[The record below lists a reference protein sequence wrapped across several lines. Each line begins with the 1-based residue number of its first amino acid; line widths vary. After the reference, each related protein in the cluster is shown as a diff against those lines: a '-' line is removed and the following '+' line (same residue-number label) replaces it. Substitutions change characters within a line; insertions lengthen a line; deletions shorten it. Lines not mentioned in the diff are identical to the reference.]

1 MIPAKIDSNS
11 IAPIR
16 ERDLE
21 SIIDWFDQHK
31 QSFYLL
37 GLSYIRNQQQMEDLF
52 YETIIKVHKQ
62 LSRFKRDTSF
72 ETWVTSI
79 FIHIC
84 RELSYDKSLLARVET
99 EPRQDFFK
107 ALDCLKENEKDA
119 VVLTYVKGMSKEEVA
134 HLLQVSEN
142 KIKGILFSGIQSLR
156 IEMGYGPTF
165 NGCKEYHK
173 EYINYLERT
182 LDRPRKI
189 DFEKHLYHCQDC
201 QEDLASFQD
210 VMLTM
215 LNLPDRLEDFHVPVD
230 FIENIEARL
239 AEKEK
244 HRQKRNKKRIRK
256 GFVFA
261 GVFVLLIGIDFFTGA
276 FSNLYYNWTEKNQE
290 LRGFLQHDLGE
301 RLNLEDESDGV
312 KIKIKGAIADE
323 VQTLVFY
330 EIEDTK
336 KDAQYMMDNFDG
348 VFVENQYE
356 IMDGEGYQGFYP
368 PDLESDMNKEEK
380 NVYHGKIG
388 LQPINT
394 DNGTIKLQISKLQK
408 INSDSAEQNG
418 GMGFQIMG
426 DKIGKW
432 TFEIPVTKKPSVEY
446 ALKGETQVEGIP
458 VRFDKL
464 TIAPTTTVLHY
475 DINMEQPNK
484 QIDNLNFNHLQVND
498 KKVKVDM
505 YARSFFDTQLDVNWI
520 SYQRHFSPLF
530 GEKPKEVNVQLESAQ
545 LTFDDHHIIELDS
558 SKDYPQTFE
567 YAGSTISIDKV
578 EAGQPAKVVI
588 SDHGIENRAYETLH
602 FQIFGEDEN
611 AINSMEMYTE
621 GVLIDKNGVVYDY
634 NKNPI
639 IYEEIEQPRHFIT
652 ELSVELQND
661 RTGEKVNPKRLEI
674 YGYDAIKYLDD
685 LVKISLK

>member
-16 ERDLE
+16 ERDVE

-37 GLSYIRNQQQMEDLF
+37 GLSYLSNQQQMEELF
-52 YETIIKVHKQ
+52 YQTIIKVHKQ
-62 LSRFKRDTSF
+62 LPRFKRDTSF

-84 RELSYDKSLLARVET
+84 RELSYDRSLLARVET

-173 EYINYLERT
+173 DYINYLERT

-230 FIENIEARL
+230 FIENLEARL

-261 GVFVLLIGIDFFTGA
+261 GIFVLLIGIDFFTGA

-290 LRGFLQHDLGE
+290 LRAFLQHDLGE

-312 KIKIKGAIADE
+312 KIKIKGTIADE

-336 KDAQYMMDNFDG
+336 KDSQYMMDNFDG
-348 VFVENQYE
+348 VFVENQHE

-380 NVYHGKIG
+380 NVYHGKIS

-408 INSDSAEQNG
+408 IISDSAEQNG

-464 TIAPTTTVLHY
+464 TIAPTATVLHY

-498 KKVKVDM
+498 KKVKVDL

-621 GVLIDKNGVVYDY
+621 GVLMDKNGVVYDY
-634 NKNPI
+634 NKNPV

-652 ELSVELQND
+652 VLSVELQND

-674 YGYDAIKYLDD
+674 YGYNAIKYLDD

>member
-16 ERDLE
+16 ERDVE

-37 GLSYIRNQQQMEDLF
+37 GLSYLSNQQQMEELF
-52 YETIIKVHKQ
+52 YQTIIKVHKQ
-62 LSRFKRDTSF
+62 LPRFKRDTSF

-79 FIHIC
+79 FIHIY
-84 RELSYDKSLLARVET
+84 RELSYDRSLLARVET

-173 EYINYLERT
+173 DYINYLERT

-230 FIENIEARL
+230 FIENLEARL

-261 GVFVLLIGIDFFTGA
+261 GIFVLLIGIDFFTGA

-290 LRGFLQHDLGE
+290 LRAFLQHDLGE

-312 KIKIKGAIADE
+312 KIKIKGTIADE

-336 KDAQYMMDNFDG
+336 KDSQYMMDNFDG
-348 VFVENQYE
+348 VFVENQHE

-380 NVYHGKIG
+380 NVYHGKIS

-408 INSDSAEQNG
+408 IISDSAEQNG

-464 TIAPTTTVLHY
+464 TIAPTATVLHY

-498 KKVKVDM
+498 KKVKVDL

-621 GVLIDKNGVVYDY
+621 GVLMDKNGVVYDY
-634 NKNPI
+634 NKNPV

-652 ELSVELQND
+652 VLSVELQND

-674 YGYDAIKYLDD
+674 YGYNAIKYLDD